1 MKLIKL
7 KNSAAK
13 KKKGQEP
20 GKGSAAA
27 ILAGSEIANYQK
39 VLPSS
44 SSHSTYH
51 DPRCYAKRSP
61 HSLVT
66 RPVCTGDI
74 TTHMEGESSGRGGE
88 ESCQPGGCHLA
99 VPWGF
104 TLI

>member
-7 KNSAAK
+7 KNSAA

-27 ILAGSEIANYQK
+27 ILTGSEIANFQK

-51 DPRCYAKRSP
+51 DPRSYANAP
-61 HSLVT
+61 HT
-66 RPVCTGDI
+66 
-74 TTHMEGESSGRGGE
+74 
-88 ESCQPGGCHLA
+88 A
-99 VPWGF
+99 
-104 TLI
+104 